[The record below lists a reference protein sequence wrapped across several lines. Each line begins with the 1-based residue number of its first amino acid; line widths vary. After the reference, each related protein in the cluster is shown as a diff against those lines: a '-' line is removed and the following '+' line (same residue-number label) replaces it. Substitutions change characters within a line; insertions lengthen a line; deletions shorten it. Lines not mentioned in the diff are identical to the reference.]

1 MALTEAEKQQVEAAV
16 DAFLESPNV
25 QTTFTNLVTTAEGG
39 AEKAIDTIIANA
51 KAGGLAGTLLNALK
65 GSAEAEINALIASLP
80 PAAITALA
88 TKAV

>member
-51 KAGGLAGTLLNALK
+51 KAGGLAVSVVMSWIRGTLKEMLRMA
-65 GSAEAEINALIASLP
+65 
-80 PAAITALA
+80 
-88 TKAV
+88 

>member
-51 KAGGLAGTLLNALK
+51 NNTVK
-65 GSAEAEINALIASLP
+65 GIASFDVNDFIV
-80 PAAITALA
+80 AAGVVSINIVDGGAY
-88 TKAV
+88 